1 MLFALS
7 GRSSGSNSS
16 HFPVLEE
23 LDFAKGL
30 IFFEQWI
37 YIEGKGESGL
47 PYISIDFPTYS
58 FSEEEGILVSFNKA
72 FGSEEG
78 KINPQTADLIIGE
91 GTSLSGSA
99 GRGAAS
105 GLQEIRDLPFTTDY
119 QLLSIQEMRKDGSL
133 LLQKAST
140 SVSFFDFTFPNPLPS
155 GTLLIR
161 PGERLEYS
169 VSRNVFFAGTTCELT
184 LKVLL
189 CCAFIRRANCQ
200 NKS

>member
-1 MLFALS
+1 MPIFNVFLFPMLFALS

-16 HFPVLEE
+16 HFPLLEE
-23 LDFAKGL
+23 LDFARGL

-58 FSEEEGILVSFNKA
+58 FSEEEGILVSFNTA
-72 FGSEEG
+72 FGSKEG
-78 KINPQTADLIIGE
+78 KINPQTADLVIGE

-105 GLQEIRDLPFTTDY
+105 GLQKIKDLPFTTEY

-140 SVSFFDFTFPNPLPS
+140 SVFFFDFTFPNPSPPEHCLSAP
-155 GTLLIR
+155 
-161 PGERLEYS
+161 E
-169 VSRNVFFAGTTCELT
+169 
-184 LKVLL
+184 KV
-189 CCAFIRRANCQ
+189 
-200 NKS
+200 